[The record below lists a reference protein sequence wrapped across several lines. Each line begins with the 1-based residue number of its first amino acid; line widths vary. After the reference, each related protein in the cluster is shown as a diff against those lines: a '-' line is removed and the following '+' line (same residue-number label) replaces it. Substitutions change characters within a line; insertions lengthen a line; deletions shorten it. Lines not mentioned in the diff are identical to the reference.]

1 MKSVDIIVAVC
12 NEEELIRPFV
22 DLVKAL
28 KLPQDIRVGIIFIED
43 SSTDRTRDVLREVC
57 AADSSIRFFSLER
70 GYGQAPALWFGMQ
83 RSNAD
88 AVITM
93 DVDQGHPVSV
103 IPSMIEAWL
112 SGFDIVQGVRM
123 DISGRPAYRD
133 AGTLVFD
140 LVVRLVTG
148 VDLRRQNV
156 HFRLMSRT
164 VRDEF
169 LGNPQW
175 IYFLRYH
182 FPPKQYRVKYIEF
195 ASQER
200 TAGNSKF
207 DFRKL
212 LVHSLRGILSII
224 PAKRFWII
232 MLLILLVSIVAGLF
246 IHLVIGCV
254 LLLSALIV
262 IECYRR
268 MCKNQ
273 ISDQMR
279 IIEQSECE

>member
-1 MKSVDIIVAVC
+1 MKKIDIVVAVC
-12 NEEELIRPFV
+12 NEEDLIRPFV
-22 DLVKAL
+22 DSLRQL
-28 KLPQDIRVGIIFIED
+28 HLPAEIDLGIIFVED

-57 AADSSIRFFSLER
+57 ATGSSVRFYSLER

-112 SGFDIVQGVRM
+112 SGADIVQGVRM

-133 AGTLVFD
+133 AGTRAFD
-140 LVVRLVTG
+140 LMVKVVTG

-156 HFRLMSRT
+156 HFRLLT
-164 VRDEF
+164 KAAKDEF
-169 LGNPQW
+169 LNNQRW

-182 FPPKQYRVKYIEF
+182 FPANQYSRQYIEF
-195 ASQER
+195 TSQER
-200 TAGNSKF
+200 TAGCSKF

-212 LVHSLRGILSII
+212 LAHSLRGILSII
-224 PAKRFWII
+224 PAKRFLFI
-232 MLLILLVSIVAGLF
+232 MLPALFAALVLGILVHWLIACILLLPV
-246 IHLVIGCV
+246 
-254 LLLSALIV
+254 LIV

-273 ISDQMR
+273 ISDRMR
-279 IIEQSECE
+279 IVEQSECQ